1 MQLPQRVTIH
11 EVGPRDGF
19 QPEAEWIPTEQKVAI
34 INALAAT
41 GVPQI
46 QVTSFVHP
54 RAIPQLR
61 DADELCVLIERPAGV
76 TYDALVPNLRGAERA
91 SVAGVPVWHLMLSA
105 SEAHNRSNGN
115 RTIAETVA
123 GFGPVVELAARHGAV
138 CHGGLA
144 VAFGC
149 PYEGDVPLSQ
159 LMAVIAQYTQLGI
172 THVSLGDTTG
182 MAHPGQV
189 YSTMLALRERFP
201 EVERTLH
208 LHDTRGLALANCL
221 AGMQAGVTT
230 FDSSVGGLGGCPFA
244 PGATGNVA
252 TEDLLHMLHL
262 MGIETGV
269 DLDRVLDI
277 ARTLPE
283 VVGHPLE
290 SRIVRA
296 GKATDLH
303 AELISQ

>member
-1 MQLPQRVTIH
+1 MQLPDRVTIH

-19 QPEAEWIPTEQKVAI
+19 QPEADWISTAQKVAI
-34 INALAAT
+34 IDALAET

-46 QVTSFVHP
+46 QATSFVHP

-61 DADELCVLIERPAGV
+61 DADEVCRAMARPAGV

-91 SVAGVPVWHLMLSA
+91 AMAGVEVWHLMLSA
-105 SEAHNRSNGN
+105 SESHNRSNGN
-115 RTIAETVA
+115 RAIAETVA
-123 GFGPVVELAARHGAV
+123 GFEPVVELAARHGAE

-149 PYEGDVPLSQ
+149 PYEGEVPLAQ
-159 LMAVIAQYTQLGI
+159 LLRIAAMYRRLGI
-172 THVSLGDTTG
+172 THISLGDTTG
-182 MAHPGQV
+182 MAHPRQI
-189 YSTMLALRERFP
+189 YETMSALQERFP
-201 EVERTLH
+201 EVEWTLH
-208 LHDTRGLALANCL
+208 LHDTRGMALANCL

-230 FDSSVGGLGGCPFA
+230 FDSSVGGLGGCPYA

-252 TEDLLHMLHL
+252 TEDLVHMLDA
-262 MGIETGV
+262 MDIETGV

-283 VVGHPLE
+283 IVGHPIE

-296 GKATDLH
+296 GKATELH